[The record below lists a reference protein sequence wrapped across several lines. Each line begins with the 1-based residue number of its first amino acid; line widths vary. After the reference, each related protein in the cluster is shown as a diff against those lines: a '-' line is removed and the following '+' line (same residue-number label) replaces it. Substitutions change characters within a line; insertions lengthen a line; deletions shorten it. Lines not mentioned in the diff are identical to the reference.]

1 MLFYINDEEFELS
14 KKEVRV
20 INKFYQMLL
29 KCTEYQ
35 FFHLRKGNL
44 S

>member
-1 MLFYINDEEFELS
+1 MLFYINDEEFVLS
-14 KKEVRV
+14 NKEVRV
-20 INKFYQMLL
+20 INKFFQNLI